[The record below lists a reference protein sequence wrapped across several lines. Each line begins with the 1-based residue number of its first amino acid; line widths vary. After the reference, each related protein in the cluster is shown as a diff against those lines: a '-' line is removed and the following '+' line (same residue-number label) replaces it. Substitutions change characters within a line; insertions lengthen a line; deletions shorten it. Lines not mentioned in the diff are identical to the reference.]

1 MNSTVQLH
9 RIYRLTQELDLEVLL
24 FNDFGREFIKKAGFS
39 PDGFVQLA
47 LQLAHFMWV
56 VRHRSDRPLLFFF
69 LSTEDQHQLIILL
82 QAPRLPRLDLR
93 VSLSP
98 QIPFWSSG
106 QHQSQ
111 HERGAGMGAG
121 NDQRWFKGGTWSP

>member
-47 LQLAHFMWV
+47 LQLAHFM
-56 VRHRSDRPLLFFF
+56 
-69 LSTEDQHQLIILL
+69 
-82 QAPRLPRLDLR
+82 
-93 VSLSP
+93 
-98 QIPFWSSG
+98 
-106 QHQSQ
+106 
-111 HERGAGMGAG
+111 
-121 NDQRWFKGGTWSP
+121 